1 MGRLI
6 ETLQPSGLGVTV
18 RLENAPRLAEAL
30 RTAMPGWP
38 LARWP
43 APTALSRELAVWREG
58 DCYYQAV
65 PGRSRPRRLPGL
77 ATAACCLIADLIPLI
92 LEARPQRVGLH
103 CAAVEVGG
111 QLVLFPATHRAG
123 KSLLSAAFAAA
134 GHRVFGDDVLM
145 LSDDGQGRALGIAPR
160 LRLPLPASLP
170 SGLAGFIADHDGV
183 SDDRYRYLALDDE
196 RLAGHGE
203 ARPIGAIVMLDRVP
217 GTPAAR
223 LTRLTPGDGLLHLLG
238 QSLAGEDHDPARLL
252 ERLLPM
258 MHDLPCRLLRYDD
271 PVAAVEAVAAGLAGA
286 PADEPCPEAA
296 PAVRDAR
303 PAAGDPDAAWRRL
316 PVATEYALGEEHFL
330 VDAQGGVH
338 RLSAVAGGIWRLL
351 GLEPLAS
358 AEVAA
363 LLAERF
369 PDVERSRLDR
379 DVAMLFDELSTAGLI
394 APADC

>member
-1 MGRLI
+1 M
-6 ETLQPSGLGVTV
+6 TV
-18 RLENAPRLAEAL
+18 RVENAPQLSEAL
-30 RTAMPGWP
+30 RAAMPGWP

-43 APTALSRELAVWREG
+43 APAARSRELSAWREG
-58 DCYYQAV
+58 SGYCQAV

-77 ATAACCLIADLIPLI
+77 ATASCSLIADLISL
-92 LEARPQRVGLH
+92 LLDARPQMVGLH
-103 CAAVEVGG
+103 CAAVEVAGR
-111 QLVLFPATHRAG
+111 LVLFPATHRAG

-134 GHRVFGDDVLM
+134 GYRVFGDDVLM

-160 LRLPLPASLP
+160 LRLPLPPSLSP
-170 SGLAGFIADHDGV
+170 ELARFIAEHDGV
-183 SDDRYRYLALDDE
+183 SDDRYRYLALDDD

-203 ARPIGAIVMLDRVP
+203 ARPIGAIVMLDRLL
-217 GTPAAR
+217 GTPAASLSR
-223 LTRLTPGDGLLHLLG
+223 LSPGDGLLQLLG

-271 PVAAVEAVAAGLAGA
+271 PMAAVEAVAAGLAEA
-286 PADEPCPEAA
+286 PADECRPAQAA
-296 PAVRDAR
+296 PMRDVR
-303 PAAGDPDAAWRRL
+303 PATADPATAWRRL
-316 PVATEYALGEEHFL
+316 PVETEYALGEEHFL
-330 VDAQGGVH
+330 VDAHGGVH

-369 PDVERSRLDR
+369 PDVGRSRLGR
-379 DVAMLFDELSTAGLI
+379 DVALLFADLAAAGLI
-394 APADC
+394 APVDC